1 MGWSQIDRVHKTNFR
16 LPRIAPAVTVLRR
29 VRGTPRYFTPCLYPK
44 CRGVVFLS
52 PVRRDTIWLMRSFVA
67 VYGGSLGVHF
77 AAWFFFIVLLA
88 GGMSAHANVANTD
101 PSCET
106 LAKVLCPK
114 GLNSQKYT
122 KYPECNPKA
131 SPGKPLVTPGLI
143 GAPCKEDDKTKWK
156 VSGRCISP
164 TKCLCEGKCL
174 ADGDKD
180 GKPGEKGDEK
190 GKEMMPMMMGMIPML
205 PMIPMGMPK
214 MDMPMMPM
222 QMSPTSPNPDGT
234 GCNRTF
240 SWLLGSEG
248 CNPNPGGTGST
259 TASTTD
265 DTEDGL
271 SGIAT
276 KARRILNIVINRG
289 ARTED
294 TENESKGASFT
305 PRYTVVSVTPKDVA
319 VSMPAD
325 VKKQLPYRT
334 DSDTKGYGSFSGA
347 SDDLS
352 GGLFSWAQNAGTAA
366 GDALENMR
374 QLLLRM
380 LQSLTF

>member
-1 MGWSQIDRVHKTNFR
+1 MFLDTRKEAGTALVSGLLTLSVVG
-16 LPRIAPAVTVLRR
+16 LAIAL
-29 VRGTPRYFTPCLYPK
+29 FQ
-44 CRGVVFLS
+44 S
-52 PVRRDTIWLMRSFVA
+52 E
-67 VYGGSLGVHF
+67 F
-77 AAWFFFIVLLA
+77 AYAENL
-88 GGMSAHANVANTD
+88 D
-101 PSCET
+101 PSCIAQA
-106 LAKVLCPK
+106 AKAGPCVNKPY
-114 GLNSQKYT
+114 GPKYT
-122 KYPECNPKA
+122 KACDQDTKKN
-131 SPGKPLVTPGLI
+131 GPLKYEGYL
-143 GAPCKEDDKTKWK
+143 GAPCKENDNTSFK
-156 VSGRCISP
+156 VSG
-164 TKCLCEGKCL
+164 KCVPGKKCKCEGQCK

-222 QMSPTSPNPDGT
+222 QMPPTTPNPDGT